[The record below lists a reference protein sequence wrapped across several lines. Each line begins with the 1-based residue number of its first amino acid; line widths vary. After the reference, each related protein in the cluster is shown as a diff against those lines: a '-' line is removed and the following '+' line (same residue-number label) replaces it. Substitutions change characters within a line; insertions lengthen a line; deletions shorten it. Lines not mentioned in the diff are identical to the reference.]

1 MASARKSRYHGAV
14 QEFVP
19 SSARAGNAEVADAPR
34 SRAWDTLRLVLSSGG
49 PGRCEFALNNAC
61 NANCGFC
68 NFARDKLPKDR
79 WEYVERQGAFD
90 AIDILFRQG
99 IRYLVLTGGEPTLHP
114 DLTDIIRY
122 ASGKGMK
129 VMMVSNAGL
138 LKPRRIQEYS
148 EAGLSSFVI
157 SIDAATAAAHEENRG
172 LPGVCDKIREANKEI
187 ASLGMIATASVTLS
201 RLLDIDA
208 LPPFLADL
216 GFECVTFSYPLTN
229 LNSSFLGYRDSGL
242 VDFTPDELI
251 ALFEK
256 VKTLK
261 SRTRLHVVN
270 PTRSLEEM
278 QRFVRNEP
286 QKFPCLGGY
295 RYFYL
300 DWKLQLWRC
309 HFWEK
314 PLCSIYDFDDSKLV
328 RDGCTRCM
336 IDCYRDASTMQH
348 IAVSAHDA
356 VKSLKRGNLVGA
368 AKALGRTGNA
378 GSIHAV
384 VEELPWLMR
393 F

>member
-1 MASARKSRYHGAV
+1 MQEQLSPSARDSVAEKAA
-14 QEFVP
+14 
-19 SSARAGNAEVADAPR
+19 SSAPR
-34 SRAWDTLRLVLSSGG
+34 SRVWDTLKLVASSGG

-68 NFARDKLPKDR
+68 NFARDKLPKER
-79 WEYVERQGAFD
+79 WEYAERQGAFD

-99 IRYLVLTGGEPTLHP
+99 IRYLILTGGEPTLHP
-114 DLTDIIRY
+114 DLIDIIGH

-138 LKPRRIQEYS
+138 FKPRRIKNYAD
-148 EAGLSSFVI
+148 AGLSSFVI
-157 SIDAATAAAHEENRG
+157 SIDAATAEAHEENRG

-208 LPPFLADL
+208 LPPFLEDL

-242 VDFTPDELI
+242 VDFTGDELI
-251 ALFEK
+251 ALFDK
-256 VKTLK
+256 VKALK
-261 SRTRLHVVN
+261 ARTRLHIVN
-270 PTRSLEEM
+270 PTQSLDEM

-309 HFWEK
+309 HFWDK

-356 VKSLKRGNLVGA
+356 VVSLKRGDIAGA
-368 AKALGRTGNA
+368 AKALSRTGNG

-384 VEELPWLMR
+384 IEEMPWLMK

>member
-1 MASARKSRYHGAV
+1 MHEPLPPAARPAI
-14 QEFVP
+14 
-19 SSARAGNAEVADAPR
+19 AEQAADAKPR
-34 SRAWDTLRLVLSSGG
+34 SRVWDTLRLVASSGG

-68 NFARDKLPKDR
+68 NFARDKLPKER

-99 IRYLVLTGGEPTLHP
+99 IRYLILTGGEPTLHP
-114 DLTDIIRY
+114 DVTDIIAR
-122 ASGKGMK
+122 ATAKGMK

-138 LKPRRIQEYS
+138 FKPRRIQEYS

-157 SIDAATAAAHEENRG
+157 SIDAATAEAHEENRG
-172 LPGVCDKIREANKEI
+172 LPGVCEKIREANREI

-201 RLLDIDA
+201 RLLDLDA
-208 LPPFLADL
+208 LAPFLKQL
-216 GFECVTFSYPLTN
+216 GFKSVTFSYPLTN
-229 LNSSFLGYRDSGL
+229 LNSSFLGYRDSSL
-242 VDFTPDELI
+242 VDFAPDELI
-251 ALFEK
+251 ALFDK
-256 VKTLK
+256 VKAFK
-261 SRTRLHVVN
+261 SPSGLHVVN

-278 QRFVRNEP
+278 QRFVRNEE

-314 PLCSIYDFDDSKLV
+314 PMCSIYDFDDSKIV

-348 IAVSAHDA
+348 IAVSVHDA
-356 VKSLKRGNLVGA
+356 GRALRGGDLAGA
-368 AKALGRTGNA
+368 ARALARKGNG

>member
-1 MASARKSRYHGAV
+1 V

-19 SSARAGNAEVADAPR
+19 PSARAGIAEAAGAPRR

-68 NFARDKLPKDR
+68 NFARDKLPKER

-114 DLTDIIRY
+114 DLTDIISY
-122 ASGKGMK
+122 AAGKGMK

-138 LKPRRIQEYS
+138 FKPRRIQDYC

-157 SIDAATAAAHEENRG
+157 SIDAATAQAHEDNRG
-172 LPGVCDKIREANKEI
+172 LPGVCDKIREANREI
-187 ASLGMIATASVTLS
+187 KSLGMIATASVTLS

-208 LPPFLADL
+208 LPPFLEDL

-229 LNSSFLGYRDSGL
+229 LNSSFLGYRDSDL
-242 VDFTPDELI
+242 VDFTGDELI
-251 ALFEK
+251 ALFDK
-256 VKTLK
+256 VKAVK
-261 SRTRLHVVN
+261 SRMHVVN

-286 QKFPCLGGY
+286 QSFPCLGGY

-300 DWKLQLWRC
+300 DWKLRLWRC
-309 HFWEK
+309 HFWDK

-328 RDGCTRCM
+328 RDNCTRCM

-348 IAVSAHDA
+348 IAVSVHDT
-356 VKSLKRGNLVGA
+356 VRSLRAGDLVGA
-368 AKALGRTGNA
+368 AKALGRKGNG

-384 VEELPWLMR
+384 VEELPWLLK

>member
-1 MASARKSRYHGAV
+1 MLDVTKS
-14 QEFVP
+14 P
-19 SSARAGNAEVADAPR
+19 ADAPPR
-34 SRAWDTLRLVLSSGG
+34 SRAWDTLRLVMSSGG

-68 NFARDKLPKDR
+68 NFARDKLPKER

-99 IRYLVLTGGEPTLHP
+99 IRYLILTGGEPTLHP
-114 DLTDIIRY
+114 DLIDIIAH
-122 ASGKGMK
+122 ASAKGMK

-138 LKPRRIQEYS
+138 LKPRRIADYAD
-148 EAGLSSFVI
+148 AGLSSFVI
-157 SIDAATAAAHEENRG
+157 SIDAADAEAHEANRG
-172 LPGVCDKIREANKEI
+172 LPGVCDKIREANAEI
-187 ASLGMIATASVTLS
+187 ESLGMIATASVTLS
-201 RLLDIDA
+201 RLLDLDK
-208 LPPFLADL
+208 LPAFLKDL
-216 GFECVTFSYPLTN
+216 GFTSVTFSYPLTN
-229 LNSSFLGYRDSGL
+229 LNSSFLGFRDSSL
-242 VDFTPDELI
+242 VNFTPDELI

-256 VKTLK
+256 VKGFK
-261 SRTRLHVVN
+261 ASSGLHVVN

-278 QRFVRNEP
+278 QRFVRSEE

-309 HFWEK
+309 HFWDK
-314 PLCSIYDFDDSKLV
+314 PLCSIYEFDDSKIV
-328 RDGCTRCM
+328 RDGCTRCT

-348 IAVSAHDA
+348 IAVSVHDA
-356 VKSLKRGNLVGA
+356 ATSLKSGDFSGA
-368 AKALGRTGNA
+368 IKALGRKGNA

-384 VEELPWLMR
+384 IEELPWLMK

>member
-1 MASARKSRYHGAV
+1 MLDVTK
-14 QEFVP
+14 QP
-19 SSARAGNAEVADAPR
+19 ADAAPR
-34 SRAWDTLRLVLSSGG
+34 SRAWDTLRLVMSSGG

-68 NFARDKLPKDR
+68 NFARDKLPKER

-99 IRYLVLTGGEPTLHP
+99 IRYLILTGGEPTLHP
-114 DLTDIIRY
+114 DLIDII
-122 ASGKGMK
+122 AHATTKGMK

-138 LKPRRIQEYS
+138 LKPRRIAGYA

-157 SIDAATAAAHEENRG
+157 SIDAADAEAHEANRG
-172 LPGVCDKIREANKEI
+172 LPGVCDKIREANAEI
-187 ASLGMIATASVTLS
+187 ESLGMIATASVTLS
-201 RLLDIDA
+201 RLLDLDK
-208 LPPFLADL
+208 LPAFLKDL
-216 GFECVTFSYPLTN
+216 GFTSVTFSYPLTN
-229 LNSSFLGYRDSGL
+229 LNSSFLGFRDSSL
-242 VDFTPDELI
+242 VNFTADELI
-251 ALFEK
+251 ALFDK
-256 VKTLK
+256 VKAFK
-261 SRTRLHVVN
+261 ASSGLHVVN

-278 QRFVRNEP
+278 QRFVRSEE

-309 HFWEK
+309 HFWDK
-314 PLCSIYDFDDSKLV
+314 PLCSIYEFDDSKIV

-348 IAVSAHDA
+348 IAVSVHDA
-356 VKSLKRGNLVGA
+356 ATSLKSGDIWGA
-368 AKALGRTGNA
+368 AKALGRQGNG

-384 VEELPWLMR
+384 VEELPWLMK

>member
-1 MASARKSRYHGAV
+1 MPESLAPPT
-14 QEFVP
+14 E
-19 SSARAGNAEVADAPR
+19 NAAEAPPR
-34 SRAWDTLRLVLSSGG
+34 SRVWDTLRLVASSGG

-68 NFARDKLPKDR
+68 NFARDKLPKER

-114 DLTDIIRY
+114 DLTDIISY
-122 ASGKGMK
+122 AARKGMK

-138 LKPRRIQEYS
+138 FKPRRIQEYS

-157 SIDAATAAAHEENRG
+157 SIDAATAEAHEENRG

-187 ASLGMIATASVTLS
+187 TSLGMIATASVTLS

-216 GFECVTFSYPLTN
+216 GFKSVTFSYPLTN

-242 VDFTPDELI
+242 VDFTPDELV
-251 ALFEK
+251 ALFDK
-256 VKTLK
+256 VKAVK
-261 SRTRLHVVN
+261 SHMHVVN

-348 IAVSAHDA
+348 IAVSVHDS
-356 VKSLKRGNLVGA
+356 VKSLRAGDLAGA

-384 VEELPWLMR
+384 VEELPWLVR

>member
-1 MASARKSRYHGAV
+1 LPLLARDAIAEKGAD
-14 QEFVP
+14 VP
-19 SSARAGNAEVADAPR
+19 AR
-34 SRAWDTLRLVLSSGG
+34 SRVWDTLRLVASSGG

-68 NFARDKLPKDR
+68 NFARDKLPKER
-79 WEYVERQGAFD
+79 WEYVDRQGAFD
-90 AIDILFRQG
+90 SIDILFRQG
-99 IRYLVLTGGEPTLHP
+99 IRYLVLTGGEPTLHH
-114 DLTDIIRY
+114 DLTDIIGH
-122 ASGKGMK
+122 ASRKGMK
-129 VMMVSNAGL
+129 VMLVSNAGL
-138 LKPRRIQEYS
+138 FKPNRIREYAK
-148 EAGLSSFVI
+148 AGLSSFVI
-157 SIDAATAAAHEENRG
+157 SIDASTAQAHEENRG
-172 LPGVCDKIREANKEI
+172 LPGVCEKIREANREI
-187 ASLGMIATASVTLS
+187 AGLGMIATASVTLS

-216 GFECVTFSYPLTN
+216 GFEAVTFSYPLTN

-242 VDFTPDELI
+242 VDFTGEELI
-251 ALFEK
+251 ALFDK
-256 VKTLK
+256 VKALK
-261 SRTRLHVVN
+261 ASSRLHVVN

-286 QKFPCLGGY
+286 QNFPCLGGY

-309 HFWEK
+309 HFWEE

-356 VKSLKRGNLVGA
+356 VRSLRSGNLAGA
-368 AKALGRTGNA
+368 AKALGRKGNA

-384 VEELPWLMR
+384 VEELPWLLR

>member
-1 MASARKSRYHGAV
+1 MQETVPLSARDAIA
-14 QEFVP
+14 E
-19 SSARAGNAEVADAPR
+19 RASDAAPR
-34 SRAWDTLRLVLSSGG
+34 SRAWDTLRLVVSSGG

-68 NFARDKLPKDR
+68 NFARDKLPKER

-90 AIDILFRQG
+90 AVDILFRQG
-99 IRYLVLTGGEPTLHP
+99 IRYLVLTGGEPTLHH
-114 DLTDIIRY
+114 DLADIIGHSSR
-122 ASGKGMK
+122 KGMK
-129 VMMVSNAGL
+129 VMLVSNGGLFKPQRIREYAG
-138 LKPRRIQEYS
+138 
-148 EAGLSSFVI
+148 AGLSSFVI
-157 SIDAATAAAHEENRG
+157 SIDAATAEAHEENRG
-172 LPGVCDKIREANKEI
+172 LPGVCDKIREANREI
-187 ASLGMIATASVTLS
+187 TSLGLISTASVTLS

-208 LPPFLADL
+208 LPAFLDDL
-216 GFECVTFSYPLTN
+216 GFKSVTFSYPLTN

-251 ALFEK
+251 ALFDK
-256 VKTLK
+256 VKALK
-261 SRTRLHVVN
+261 SRIHVVN

-286 QKFPCLGGY
+286 QNFPCLGGY

-314 PLCSIYDFDDSKLV
+314 PLCSIYDFDDSKIV

-356 VKSLKRGNLVGA
+356 VRSLRSGDLAGA
-368 AKALGRTGNA
+368 AKALGRKGNA

-384 VEELPWLMR
+384 VEELPWLVR

>member
-1 MASARKSRYHGAV
+1 MVEPSMAHA
-14 QEFVP
+14 P
-19 SSARAGNAEVADAPR
+19 PR
-34 SRAWDTLRLVLSSGG
+34 SRVWDTLRLVALSGG

-68 NFARDKLPKDR
+68 NFARDILPKER

-90 AIDILFRQG
+90 AVDILFRQG

-114 DLTDIIRY
+114 DLTDIIAH

-129 VMMVSNAGL
+129 VMLVSNGGL
-138 LKPRRIQEYS
+138 FKARRIGEYA

-157 SIDAATAAAHEENRG
+157 SIDAATAEAHEDNRG
-172 LPGVCDKIREANKEI
+172 LPGVCDKIREANREI
-187 ASLGMIATASVTLS
+187 TRRGLISTASVTLS
-201 RLLDIDA
+201 RLLDIEA
-208 LPPFLADL
+208 LPAFLADL
-216 GFECVTFSYPLTN
+216 GFKAVTFSYPLTN
-229 LNSSFLGYRDSGL
+229 LNSSFLGYRDSGV
-242 VDFTPDELI
+242 VDFTQEELI
-251 ALFEK
+251 ALFDK
-256 VKTLK
+256 VKALK
-261 SRTRLHVVN
+261 SRIHVVN

-278 QRFVRNEP
+278 QRFLRNEP
-286 QKFPCLGGY
+286 QNFPCLGGF

-309 HFWEK
+309 HFWER
-314 PLCSIYDFDDSKLV
+314 PLCSIYDFDETKLV

-348 IAVSAHDA
+348 IAVSVHD
-356 VKSLKRGNLVGA
+356 VVRSLRSGDLAGA
-368 AKALGRTGNA
+368 ANALRRKGNG

-384 VEELPWLMR
+384 AEGLPWLMR